1 MKNNKTKNNKTKNNK
16 TKNNKTKNNKTKNNK
31 MKNNKTKNN
40 KTKNNKIKNN
50 KIKNN
55 KIFHFF
61 EDHSGWMEGIKFSED
76 QKKIDSIM
84 CTGNIVC
91 HKTTTQQDNM
101 SKKKYYNLLNRY
113 TSKISNN
120 NMVNFIKLTYNDYI
134 NYNVNKKN
142 NVYNTFFDPDSGLT
156 DEQMNFLMNPYLKDV
171 IIGFDMDS
179 TLHQTFYF
187 INKPLN
193 VFIKNVSTITKSNI
207 KVQDIGEFYFGGKE
221 RLKKIKDI
229 FQNLKNT
236 IGINNVYII
245 TANQSS
251 LLREV
256 ISELYKKL
264 FDIKLPK
271 ENIRVT
277 IPKKLT
283 KHDIILDILK

>member
-1 MKNNKTKNNKTKNNK
+1 
-16 TKNNKTKNNKTKNNK
+16 

>member
-31 MKNNKTKNN
+31 T
-40 KTKNNKIKNN
+40 
-50 KIKNN
+50 KNN

-61 EDHSGWMEGIKFSED
+61 EDHEGWMASIIFNKDENIE
-76 QKKIDSIM
+76 SIM
-84 CTGNIVC
+84 CTDNIVC
-91 HKTTTQQDNM
+91 HKTKTHQDNM
-101 SKKKYYNLLNRY
+101 PKKKYYNLLNRY

-134 NYNVNKKN
+134 DYNVNKKN

-156 DEQMNFLMNPYLKDV
+156 DDQMNFLMNPYLKDV

-229 FQNLKNT
+229 FQNLNKT

-251 LLREV
+251 LVPQFIR
-256 ISELYKKL
+256 ELYKKL

-277 IPKKLT
+277 IPKKSN